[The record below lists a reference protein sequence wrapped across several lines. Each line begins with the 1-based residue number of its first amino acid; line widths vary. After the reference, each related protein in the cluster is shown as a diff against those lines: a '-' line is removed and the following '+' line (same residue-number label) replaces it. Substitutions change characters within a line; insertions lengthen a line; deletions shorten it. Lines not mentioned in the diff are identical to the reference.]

1 MRVYELIPTDGRK
14 SFYHKARVE
23 VADDGTE
30 TLISYNTPVLRRNTN
45 GTLSRLWPGWTAT
58 TGRHVAAF
66 AGLTMEDTD
75 KVCRISGGGFALKTD
90 LPTIRAFIDR
100 PNPLL
105 ELMKDQAFA
114 ESAFLYEMQNHEYG
128 INWQGDWDVC
138 NCFGNCEYATEKSG
152 PDYLREMG
160 YDENVVNAYTLA
172 RRRYYK
178 LAEEN
183 EWF

>member
-1 MRVYELIPTDGRK
+1 MTYTEYK
-14 SFYHKARVE
+14 SARQGE
-23 VADDGTE
+23 FNA
-30 TLISYNTPVLRRNTN
+30 LPIF
-45 GTLSRLWPGWTAT
+45 W
-58 TGRHVAAF
+58 AF
-66 AGLTMEDTD
+66 SDEQFEEAMQERGLTMNDTD
-75 KVCRISGGGFALKTD
+75 KIFSIGAGGFALKSD
-90 LPTIRAFIDR
+90 KDAFLAFLNNKD
-100 PNPLL
+100 PLL
-105 ELMKDQAFA
+105 ELMKDPAFA

-138 NCFGNCEYATEKSG
+138 NCFGNCEYAVDKTG

>member
-1 MRVYELIPTDGRK
+1 LTYTEYK
-14 SFYHKARVE
+14 SARQGE
-23 VADDGTE
+23 FNA
-30 TLISYNTPVLRRNTN
+30 LPIF
-45 GTLSRLWPGWTAT
+45 W
-58 TGRHVAAF
+58 AF
-66 AGLTMEDTD
+66 SDEQFEEAMQERGLTMNDTD
-75 KVCRISGGGFALKTD
+75 KIFSIGAGGFALKSD
-90 LPTIRAFIDR
+90 KDAFLAFLNNKD
-100 PNPLL
+100 PLL
-105 ELMKDQAFA
+105 ELMKDPAFA

-138 NCFGNCEYATEKSG
+138 NCFGNCEYAVDKTG

>member
-1 MRVYELIPTDGRK
+1 MTYTEYK
-14 SFYHKARVE
+14 SARQGEFNALPIFWAFSDEQFEKAMAER
-23 VADDGTE
+23 
-30 TLISYNTPVLRRNTN
+30 
-45 GTLSRLWPGWTAT
+45 
-58 TGRHVAAF
+58 
-66 AGLTMEDTD
+66 GLTVEDTD
-75 KVCRISGGGFALKTD
+75 KVCRISAGGFAMKTD
-90 LPTIRAFIDR
+90 LPTIRAFIER
-100 PNPLL
+100 PNTLP
-105 ELMKDQAFA
+105 ELMKDPAFA
-114 ESAFLYEMQNHEYG
+114 EDAFCYEMQNHEYG

-138 NCFGNCEYATEKSG
+138 NCFGNCEYAVDKTG